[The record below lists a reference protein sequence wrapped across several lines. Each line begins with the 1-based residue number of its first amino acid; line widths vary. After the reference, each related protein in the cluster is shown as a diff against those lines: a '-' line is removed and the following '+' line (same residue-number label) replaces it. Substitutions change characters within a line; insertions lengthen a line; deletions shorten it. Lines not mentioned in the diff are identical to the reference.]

1 MRHGLLLLLLLLF
14 GPGLVVVGAFATHS
28 IATATPSRVSRKC
41 DLVMEVR
48 KCGDEERCVGPLVLT
63 RAAHAAIPRHV
74 ALIPDGNSRWAAQHD
89 RSTREG
95 HASGAEALRTL
106 VSRCAATPGL
116 ETLTVYAL
124 STENLGRGVD
134 EVDWLTRLIA
144 SLVAAHSSALLA
156 SGVRLRFLGD
166 LGLLPD
172 RIRKQLERAAERE
185 PEEQRLLLCVA
196 IGYGGRREIASVA
209 RVLAERVQR
218 GELCADEIDEE
229 LFSRTL
235 SVSSTLSD
243 PDLLVRT
250 GGEQRLSNFLL
261 YQLAYTE
268 LVTFD
273 TLWPDFTPELFAEAL
288 DRYSQRGRNFGLRR
302 ATLLEPEM
310 SKPVAE
316 GRAPASPAVAGATTP
331 SHDQGATHSGS
342 YTQSS

>member
-1 MRHGLLLLLLLLF
+1 M
-14 GPGLVVVGAFATHS
+14 
-28 IATATPSRVSRKC
+28 
-41 DLVMEVR
+41 
-48 KCGDEERCVGPLVLT
+48 
-63 RAAHAAIPRHV
+63 
-74 ALIPDGNSRWAAQHD
+74 Q
-89 RSTREG
+89 
-95 HASGAEALRTL
+95 AE
-106 VSRCAATPGL
+106 
-116 ETLTVYAL
+116 L